1 MNCFKQMNTSGGGGY
16 CDCGD
21 IEAWK
26 NDPFCQLHQHG
37 TDQTPKVMYQN
48 IKLKLVL

>member
-1 MNCFKQMNTSGGGGY
+1 MLLGCLGQMNTSGGGGY

-26 NDPFCQLHQHG
+26 NDPFCSTHKPDPEKQVQ
-37 TDQTPKVMYQN
+37 VS
-48 IKLKLVL
+48 